1 MKTLLSPTGL
11 VAALS
16 LLACTAA
23 VADTEITVLTVELDD
38 GPAQKEYYAEIAK
51 RFEEAN
57 PGVTVNLEYLSNEA
71 YKTKLPTLLQSD
83 ARPDAFYSWSG
94 LTLSEQAEAGFTR
107 DISDL
112 VDQDL
117 LATIPEG
124 TLDAFRVD
132 GKLVGLP
139 LYVSDVLF
147 WVNTRL
153 TEQAGV
159 DHQAIETWDDFL
171 DAVRTLKAAD
181 ITPIIAGG
189 QDKWPL
195 HFYWSYLALREGG
208 ADALPMAVSGE
219 GGDFTGEPFVKAGER
234 YLELVELDPFQPGF
248 MSATF
253 DTAGTLFSNDE
264 GAFHLMGGFTYPG
277 IVKQAQEGAPLT
289 DATLDV
295 ISFPVVPGGADADGS
310 VTLGGVNG
318 YVVTPD
324 APDETV
330 AYLEYLL
337 DVENQRKGAAAG
349 FWLPIVEGSQD
360 AIENPFFRKQ
370 ADDVAAAPYHQIYL
384 DQYLGASVGATVND
398 ISADLS
404 SGATTAVEAA
414 ERIQEA
420 WDFR

>member
-1 MKTLLSPTGL
+1 MKTSAPL
-11 VAALS
+11 AALAATLS
-16 LLACTAA
+16 ALSCT
-23 VADTEITVLTVELDD
+23 VLMADTEITVLTVELDD
-38 GPAQKEYYAEIAK
+38 PAQKRYYADIAK
-51 RFEEAN
+51 GFEAAN
-57 PGVTVNLEYLSNEA
+57 PGVTVNLEYIANEA

-83 ARPDAFYSWSG
+83 ARPDAFYSWGG
-94 LTLSEQAEAGFTR
+94 LTLVEQAEAGFTR
-107 DISDL
+107 DISSL
-112 VDQDL
+112 VSD
-117 LATIPEG
+117 ATLGSIPEG
-124 TLDAFRVD
+124 TLDAFKVD
-132 GKLVGLP
+132 GELVGLP

-147 WVNTRL
+147 WVNTKL

-159 DHQAIETWDDFL
+159 DHEAIETWDDFL
-171 DAVRTLKAAD
+171 AAVKTLKEAD
-181 ITPIIAGG
+181 ITPIIVGG

-195 HFYWSYLALREGG
+195 HFYWSYLVLREGG
-208 ADALPMAVSGE
+208 PDALPMAVSGE
-219 GGDFTGEPFVKAGER
+219 GEDFGSAPFVKAGED
-234 YLELVELDPFQPGF
+234 YVELVELEPFQPGF

-277 IVKQAQEGAPLT
+277 IVKQAEEGAPLS

-295 ISFPVVPGGADADGS
+295 IAFPRVEGGADAEGS

-318 YVVTPD
+318 YVVTPG

-330 AYLEYLL
+330 AYLEYML
-337 DVENQRKGAAAG
+337 DTENQKRGGASG

-404 SGATTAVEAA
+404 TGAATPEEAA

>member
-1 MKTLLSPTGL
+1 MKKCNCAIGVAVALTALTLTP
-11 VAALS
+11 VM
-16 LLACTAA
+16 
-23 VADTEITVLTVELDD
+23 ADTEITILAVELDD
-38 GPAQKEYYAEIAK
+38 QAQKQYYADIAK
-51 RFEEAN
+51 SFEEAN
-57 PGVTVNLEYLSNEA
+57 PGISVNLEYIANEA

-83 ARPDAFYSWSG
+83 ARPDAFYSWGG
-94 LTLSEQAEAGFTR
+94 LTLSEQAEAGFTK
-107 DISDL
+107 DISTIVSEDL
-112 VDQDL
+112 K
-117 LATIPEG
+117 ASIPDG

-153 TEQAGV
+153 TEKAGV
-159 DHQAIETWDDFL
+159 DHKAIETWDDFL
-171 DAVRTLKAAD
+171 EAVKTLKAAE
-181 ITPIIAGG
+181 ITPIIVGG

-195 HFYWSYLALREGG
+195 HFYWSYLALRMGG
-208 ADALPMAVSGE
+208 GDALPMAVSGE
-219 GGDFTGEPFVKAGER
+219 GENFTSKPFVEAGEKF
-234 YLELVELDPFQPGF
+234 VELIELEPFQPGF
-248 MSATF
+248 MSANF

-277 IVKQAQEGAPLT
+277 IIKQAEEGAPLT
-289 DATLDV
+289 DETLDV
-295 ISFPVVPGGADADGS
+295 ISFPTVEGGAGGD

-318 YVVTPD
+318 YVVTPG

-330 AYLEYLL
+330 AYLEYMLSI
-337 DVENQRKGAAAG
+337 DNQRKGGASG

-370 ADDVAAAPYHQIYL
+370 ADDVAAASHHQIYL

-398 ISADLS
+398 ISADLAA
-404 SGATTAVEAA
+404 GATTPEEAA
-414 ERIQEA
+414 EQIQEA